1 MKSRKYLILIIFILA
16 ISAPQLLYY
25 YQNYSK
31 EHNRTENTL
40 ETKIPNNNTQ
50 QELIKP
56 QKQLVKVPAPPEK
69 PVSIP
74 ILMYH
79 EVGNGPDCMWVSDT
93 DFYEQMKYLH
103 DNGYQTITL
112 SQAVELLTGHYDTT
126 NKVVL
131 SFDDGYLTF
140 YSHAW
145 PVLKEFDQTATIFII
160 SNLVG
165 TPEYLTWQQI
175 KFLDSNGIEIGGH
188 TRTHPLL
195 PTLSTLNSNVEIVQG
210 KADIDV
216 QLGKGIETFCY
227 PTGKYNS
234 QVVQQVNGA
243 GYVAGVTMVQR
254 KASSNDQ
261 LLLLPRLGVYKD
273 DPLERFIKVIK

>member
-1 MKSRKYLILIIFILA
+1 MRSRKYLILIMFILA
-16 ISAPQLLYY
+16 ILAPQLLNF

-31 EHNRTENTL
+31 EHNSTENTP
-40 ETKIPNNNTQ
+40 ETKIVNNSIQ
-50 QELIKP
+50 QELIIP
-56 QKQLVKVPAPPEK
+56 QKQLIKVPAPPDK

-79 EVGNGPDCMWVSDT
+79 EVGNGPDCMWVSDK

-112 SQAVELLTGHYDTT
+112 SQAVELLTGHYDTSH
-126 NKVVL
+126 KVVL

-145 PVLKEFDQTATIFII
+145 PVLKEFEQTATIFII

-195 PTLSTLNSNVEIVQG
+195 PTLTTLNSNVEIVQG
-210 KADIDV
+210 KQDIEA
-216 QLGKGIETFCY
+216 QLGKSIETFCY

-234 QVVQQVNGA
+234 QVIQQVNGA
-243 GYVAGVTMVQR
+243 GFVAGVTMVQR
-254 KASSNDQ
+254 KASSTDQ

-273 DPLERFIKVIK
+273 DPLERFIEVIK

>member
-1 MKSRKYLILIIFILA
+1 MKLRKNLILIMFILA
-16 ISAPQLLYY
+16 IFAPQLSYF
-25 YQNYSK
+25 YQNYSM
-31 EHNRTENTL
+31 EHNQAENTI
-40 ETKIPNNNTQ
+40 ETAIPNDNIQ
-50 QELIKP
+50 QELIIP
-56 QKQLVKVPAPPEK
+56 QQQLVKVPAPPEK

-79 EVGNGPDCMWVSDT
+79 EVGNGPDCMWVSDK

-112 SQAVELLTGHYDTT
+112 SQAVELLTGHYDTS

-145 PVLKEFDQTATIFII
+145 PVLKEFEQVATIFII

-195 PTLSTLNSNVEIVQG
+195 PTLTTLNSNVEIVQG
-210 KADIDV
+210 KKDIDA
-216 QLGKGIETFCY
+216 QLGKSIKTFCY

-234 QVVQQVNGA
+234 QVIQQVNGA

-273 DPLERFIKVIK
+273 DPLERFIEVIK